1 MEFKLEGITIN
12 YEMIGEGRPIIMLH
26 GWTCDHRYMV
36 RDMEPLFEQREGW
49 KRIYPDLPGMGKTP
63 GANWITTQD
72 HMLDVILDFIDKII
86 PSQRFVLAGASYG
99 GYLARG
105 IIYRRS
111 ALIDGLLLT
120 APVVEPDRLK
130 RKLPA
135 HLILVED
142 PAILSEIDPNLV
154 KDFQGFAVVQSK
166 KFLDYIKTNIYPAVE
181 IADHNF
187 LERLWDHYAF
197 SLNVDKLSE
206 PFTKPTLIITGRQ
219 DSSCGYIDAWG
230 ILESYPRGTFVVLD
244 RAGHGL
250 EVEQESL
257 FRALVSEWLDRVEE
271 SIEHQH

>member
-1 MEFKLEGITIN
+1 MEVKLEGITIN

-26 GWTCDHRYMV
+26 GWYCDHHYMV
-36 RDMEPLFEQREGW
+36 SDMEPLFEQRKGW

-86 PSQRFVLAGASYG
+86 PSQRFVVAGASYG

-105 IIYRRS
+105 VIYRKS

-120 APVVEPDRLK
+120 APAVEPDYSK
-130 RKLPA
+130 RNLPS

-142 PAILSEIDPNLV
+142 PGILSEVDLNLV

-166 KFLDYIKTNIYPAVE
+166 KFLDYMKTNIYPALE
-181 IADHNF
+181 IADYNF
-187 LERLWDHYAF
+187 LENLRDHYTF
-197 SLNVDKLSE
+197 SFNVDKLSE

-219 DSSCGYIDAWG
+219 DSTCGYIDAWG
-230 ILESYPRGTFVVLD
+230 ILENYPRGTFVVLD

-271 SIEHQH
+271 SIGHQH

>member
-1 MEFKLEGITIN
+1 MEVKLEGITIN

-36 RDMEPLFEQREGW
+36 SDMEPLFEQREGW

-72 HMLDVILDFIDKII
+72 HMLEVILDFIDKII
-86 PSQRFVLAGASYG
+86 PSQRFVVAGASYG

-105 IIYRRS
+105 VIYRKS

-120 APVVEPDRLK
+120 VPVVEPDHSK
-130 RKLPA
+130 RNLPS
-135 HLILVED
+135 HIILVED
-142 PAILSEIDPNLV
+142 TAILSEVDLNLV

-166 KFLDYIKTNIYPAVE
+166 KFLDYMKTNIYPAVE

-187 LERLWDHYAF
+187 LERLRDHYAF
-197 SLNVDKLSE
+197 SFNVDKLSE

-219 DSSCGYIDAWG
+219 DSSCGYSDAWG
-230 ILESYPRGTFVVLD
+230 ILENYPRGTFVVLD

-250 EVEQESL
+250 EVEQENL

-271 SIEHQH
+271 NVGHHH